1 LVKAEHPCADTE
13 SDRQQGVS
21 MLKNIVFQDNLYQ
34 LCRSIDV
41 VYEGLL
47 LDLCPDYFFD
57 KTVDDMLFFD
67 ASIQKIY
74 RQIQDNSQVSDYVSI
89 LHSLHACQERFLRLL
104 DTILKGESSMSEHF
118 SGFLSKLQNIRNM
131 QGLIRNE
138 IAGSIRKSDKS
149 LDSRDIVSSNEL
161 SELLNF

>member
-1 LVKAEHPCADTE
+1 
-13 SDRQQGVS
+13 

-67 ASIQKIY
+67 ASIQKMY
-74 RQIQDNSQVSDYVSI
+74 RQIQDNSQVSEYVTI
-89 LHSLHACQERFLRLL
+89 LHSLFSCQERFLRLL

-118 SGFLSKLQNIRNM
+118 TGFLAKLQN
-131 QGLIRNE
+131 
-138 IAGSIRKSDKS
+138 
-149 LDSRDIVSSNEL
+149 
-161 SELLNF
+161 

>member
-1 LVKAEHPCADTE
+1 
-13 SDRQQGVS
+13 

-67 ASIQKIY
+67 ASIQENLPPDSG
-74 RQIQDNSQVSDYVSI
+74 QQSGLGLCV
-89 LHSLHACQERFLRLL
+89 HSA
-104 DTILKGESSMSEHF
+104 
-118 SGFLSKLQNIRNM
+118 
-131 QGLIRNE
+131 
-138 IAGSIRKSDKS
+138 
-149 LDSRDIVSSNEL
+149 
-161 SELLNF
+161 

>member
-1 LVKAEHPCADTE
+1 
-13 SDRQQGVS
+13 
-21 MLKNIVFQDNLYQ
+21 M
-34 LCRSIDV
+34 
-41 VYEGLL
+41 
-47 LDLCPDYFFD
+47 
-57 KTVDDMLFFD
+57 
-67 ASIQKIY
+67 
-74 RQIQDNSQVSDYVSI
+74 SI

-138 IAGSIRKSDKS
+138 IAASIRKSDKS

>member
-1 LVKAEHPCADTE
+1 
-13 SDRQQGVS
+13 

-47 LDLCPDYFFD
+47 LDLCSDYFFD

-74 RQIQDNSQVSDYVSI
+74 RQIQDNNQVSDYVSI
-89 LHSLHACQERFLRLL
+89 LHSLYSCQERFIRLL
-104 DTILKGESSMSEHF
+104 DTILTGKTSMSEHF
-118 SGFLSKLQNIRNM
+118 SGFLSKLQTIRNM
-131 QGLIRNE
+131 QSLIRTE
-138 IAGSIRKSDKS
+138 ISGSIQKMDSS
-149 LDSRDIVSSNEL
+149 LDSRDIVSTNEL

>member
-1 LVKAEHPCADTE
+1 
-13 SDRQQGVS
+13 

-67 ASIQKIY
+67 ASIQKMY
-74 RQIQDNSQVSDYVSI
+74 RQIQDNSQVSEYVTI
-89 LHSLHACQERFLRLL
+89 LHSLFSCQERFLRLL

-118 SGFLSKLQNIRNM
+118 TGFLAKLQNIRNM
-131 QGLIRNE
+131 QGIIRTE
-138 IAGSIRKSDKS
+138 IQSSIQKISKSP
-149 LDSRDIVSSNEL
+149 DSRDIVSSNEL